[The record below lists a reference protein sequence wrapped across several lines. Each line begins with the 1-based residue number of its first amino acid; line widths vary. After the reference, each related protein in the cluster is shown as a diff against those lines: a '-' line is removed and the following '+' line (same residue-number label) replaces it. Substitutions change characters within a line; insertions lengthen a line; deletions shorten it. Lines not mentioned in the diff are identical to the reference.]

1 MIEIQRAKM
10 RMWSMLGK
18 RGTFGTAL
26 TELAPEYDN
35 LMAMS
40 ADFARSSGLERYSHT
55 YPEKFLNIG
64 IAEQNMIG
72 IASGLASEGY
82 NVFAT
87 SFASFIT
94 TRSYEMVK
102 IHCGYMK
109 HNIKVIG
116 LASGFGVQQQ
126 GNTHYGLDDICLM
139 RAIPNLTI
147 ISPADSTEV
156 VKATQ
161 ALMDFEGPVYLRLC
175 GEAGDPMVYKE
186 DYNFEI
192 GKAITLREGGDV
204 TIVATGTMVY
214 QSLQAAKKLSEEG
227 IECTVINMHT
237 IKPIDKGAID
247 KYCHDCK
254 LVVTVEEGFISGGLG
269 SAVSEAI
276 AESDKT
282 IPPMEMIGLTDFPHA
297 GSYKYMLE
305 QTGLDSVHIAERIK
319 ARLNIL

>member
-1 MIEIQRAKM
+1 MIEIQRAKI
-10 RMWSMLGK
+10 RTWSMLGK

-26 TELAPEYDN
+26 TELAPGYGN
-35 LMAMS
+35 LMAMT
-40 ADFARSSGLERYSHT
+40 ADFARSSGLERYSKT
-55 YPEKFLNIG
+55 YPDKFLNVG
-64 IAEQNMIG
+64 IAEQNLIG

-109 HNIKVIG
+109 HNIKVVG

-147 ISPADSTEV
+147 VSPADSTEV

-161 ALMDFEGPVYLRLC
+161 ALLDFEGPVYLRLC

-186 DYNFEI
+186 DYDFEI
-192 GKAITLREGGDV
+192 GKAITLREGSDV

-214 QSLQAAKKLSEEG
+214 QSLQAAKKLAEEG

-237 IKPIDKGAID
+237 IKPLDTEVID
-247 KYCHDCK
+247 KYCHECK
-254 LVVTVEEGFISGGLG
+254 LIVTAEEGFISGGFG
-269 SAVSEAI
+269 AAVTEAV
-276 AESDKT
+276 AQSGKR
-282 IPPMEMIGLTDFPHA
+282 IPAMEIIGLTEFPHA
-297 GSYKYMLE
+297 GSYKYMLD
-305 QTGLDSVHIAERIK
+305 QTGLDDAHIAERIK
-319 ARLNIL
+319 NRLANL

>member
-1 MIEIQRAKM
+1 MIEIQRANM

-18 RGTFGTAL
+18 RGTFGTTL

-109 HNIKVIG
+109 HNVKVVG

-139 RAIPNLTI
+139 RTIPNLTI

-161 ALMDFEGPVYLRLC
+161 ALLDFNGPVYLRLC

-186 DYNFEI
+186 DYDFEI
-192 GKAITLREGGDV
+192 GKAITLREGADV

-214 QSLQAAKKLSEEG
+214 QSLLAAKKLAEAG
-227 IECTVINMHT
+227 IECTVINIHT
-237 IKPIDKGAID
+237 IKPLDIELLD
-247 KYCHDCK
+247 KYCQNCK
-254 LVVTVEEGFISGGLG
+254 LVVTAEEGFISGGLG
-269 SAVSEAI
+269 AAVAEAI
-276 AESDKT
+276 VQNSKI
-282 IPPMEMIGLTDFPHA
+282 IPPMEIIGLTDFPHA
-297 GSYKYMLE
+297 GSYKYMLG
-305 QTGLDSVHIAERIK
+305 QTGLDAAHIAERIR
-319 ARLNIL
+319 ARWMTL

>member
-18 RGTFGTAL
+18 RGTFGIAL

-55 YPEKFLNIG
+55 YPDKFLNVG
-64 IAEQNMIG
+64 IAEQNLIG

-87 SFASFIT
+87 SFASFIA
-94 TRSYEMVK
+94 TRSYEQVK

-109 HNIKVIG
+109 HPIKVVG

-126 GNTHYGLDDICLM
+126 GNTHYGLDDLCLM

-161 ALMDFEGPVYLRLC
+161 ALMEYDKPVYLRLC

-186 DYNFEI
+186 DYDFEI
-192 GKAITLREGGDV
+192 GKAITLREGADV
-204 TIVATGTMVY
+204 TIIATGTMVY
-214 QSLQAAKKLSEEG
+214 QSLQAAKKMAEEG

-237 IKPIDKGAID
+237 ISPLDIETIH
-247 KYCHDCK
+247 KYCLDSK
-254 LVVTVEEGFISGGLG
+254 LVVTAEEGFVSGGLG
-269 SAVSEAI
+269 AAVCEAI
-276 AESDKT
+276 VQSGKQ
-282 IPPMEMIGLTDFPHA
+282 IPPIEIIGLTDFPHA
-297 GSYKYMLE
+297 GSYKYMLN
-305 QTGLDSVHIAERIK
+305 QTGLDAEHIAGRIK
-319 ARLNIL
+319 GRLESL

>member
-156 VKATQ
+156 VKVTQ

-227 IECTVINMHT
+227 VECTVINMHT

-247 KYCHDCK
+247 KFCHDCK

-269 SAVSEAI
+269 AAVSETI

-282 IPPMEMIGLTDFPHA
+282 IPPIEMIGLTDFPHA

>member
-1 MIEIQRAKM
+1 MIEIQRANM

-26 TELAPEYDN
+26 TELAPEVDN
-35 LMAMS
+35 LMAVS

-55 YPEKFLNIG
+55 YPEKFLNVG
-64 IAEQNMIG
+64 IAEQNLIG

-109 HNIKVIG
+109 HDIKVVG
-116 LASGFGVQQQ
+116 LAAGFGVQQQ
-126 GNTHYGLDDICLM
+126 GNTHYGLDDLCLM
-139 RAIPNLTI
+139 RSVPNLTI

-161 ALMDFEGPVYLRLC
+161 ALLEFDGPAYLRLC

-186 DYNFEI
+186 DYDFEI
-192 GKAITLREGGDV
+192 GKAITMREGADV

-214 QSLQAAKKLSEEG
+214 QSLQAAKALAEEG

-237 IKPIDKGAID
+237 IKPLDKEAID
-247 KYCHDCK
+247 MYCHDCK

-269 SAVSEAI
+269 VAV
-276 AESDKT
+276 AEEIVQSGKH
-282 IPPMEMIGLTDFPHA
+282 IPAMEIIGLTDFPHA
-297 GSYKYMLE
+297 GSYKYMLD
-305 QTGLDSVHIAERIK
+305 QTGLDATHIAERIK
-319 ARLNIL
+319 NGLAKI

>member
-26 TELAPEYDN
+26 TELAPEYEN

-55 YPEKFLNIG
+55 YPDKFLNVG
-64 IAEQNMIG
+64 IAEQNLIG
-72 IASGLASEGY
+72 IASGLSSEGY

-87 SFASFIT
+87 SFASFIA
-94 TRSYEMVK
+94 TRCYEQVK

-109 HNIKVIG
+109 HPIKVVG
-116 LASGFGVQQQ
+116 LAAGFGVQQQ

-147 ISPADSTEV
+147 LSPADSTEV

-161 ALMDFEGPVYLRLC
+161 ALMDYDRPVYLRLC

-186 DYNFEI
+186 DYSFEI
-192 GKAITLREGGDV
+192 GKAITLREGADV
-204 TIVATGTMVY
+204 TIIATGTMVY
-214 QSLQAAKKLSEEG
+214 QSMQAAKNLAEAG

-237 IKPIDKGAID
+237 IKPLDKEVID

-254 LVVTVEEGFISGGLG
+254 LVVTAEEGFVSGGLG
-269 SAVSEAI
+269 AAV
-276 AESDKT
+276 AEEIVQSGKR
-282 IPPMEMIGLTDFPHA
+282 IPPMQIIALTDFPHA
-297 GSYKYMLE
+297 GSYKYMLD
-305 QTGLDSVHIAERIK
+305 QTGLDATHIAERIK
-319 ARLNIL
+319 NALQS

>member
-18 RGTFGTAL
+18 RGTFGTSL
-26 TELAPEYDN
+26 TELAPEVDN
-35 LMAMS
+35 LMAIS

-55 YPEKFLNIG
+55 YPDKFLNVG
-64 IAEQNMIG
+64 IAEQNLIG

-87 SFASFIT
+87 SFASFIA
-94 TRSYEMVK
+94 TRSYEQVK

-109 HNIKVIG
+109 HPIKVVG

-139 RAIPNLTI
+139 RSIPNLTI
-147 ISPADSTEV
+147 LSPADSTEV

-161 ALMDFEGPVYLRLC
+161 ALLDYDKPVYLRLC

-186 DYNFEI
+186 DYDFEI
-192 GKAITLREGGDV
+192 GKAITLREGADV

-214 QSLQAAKKLSEEG
+214 QSLQAAKKLAEEG

-237 IKPIDKGAID
+237 IKPLDTAAID

-254 LVVTVEEGFISGGLG
+254 LVVTAEEGFVTGGLG
-269 SAVSEAI
+269 AAVSEAVVQ
-276 AESDKT
+276 SGKH
-282 IPPMEMIGLTDFPHA
+282 IPAFEIIGLTDFPHA

-305 QTGLDSVHIAERIK
+305 QTGLDAVHIAERIK
-319 ARLNIL
+319 NALQD

>member
-55 YPEKFLNIG
+55 YPEKFLNVG
-64 IAEQNMIG
+64 IAEQNLIG

-116 LASGFGVQQQ
+116 LAAGFGVQQQ
-126 GNTHYGLDDICLM
+126 GNTHYGLDDLCLM
-139 RAIPNLTI
+139 RAIPNLTV

-161 ALMDFEGPVYLRLC
+161 ALLDFEGPAYLRLC

-186 DYNFEI
+186 DYDFEI
-192 GKAITLREGGDV
+192 GKAVTLREGADV

-214 QSLQAAKKLSEEG
+214 QSLQAAKKLAEEG

-237 IKPIDKGAID
+237 IKPLDTEVIN

-254 LVVTVEEGFISGGLG
+254 LVVTAEEGFVSGGLG
-269 SAVSEAI
+269 AAVSEAV
-276 AESDKT
+276 AQSGKR
-282 IPPMEMIGLTDFPHA
+282 IPPMEIIGLTGFPHA
-297 GSYKYMLE
+297 GSYKYILD
-305 QTGLDSVHIAERIK
+305 QTGLDAAHIAERIK
-319 ARLNIL
+319 ARC

>member
-26 TELAPEYDN
+26 TELAPEYEN

-55 YPEKFLNIG
+55 YPDKFLNVG
-64 IAEQNMIG
+64 IAEQNLIG
-72 IASGLASEGY
+72 IASGLSSEGY

-94 TRSYEMVK
+94 TRCYEQVK

-109 HNIKVIG
+109 HPVKVVG
-116 LASGFGVQQQ
+116 LAAGFGVQQQ

-147 ISPADSTEV
+147 LSPADSTEV
-156 VKATQ
+156 VKATH
-161 ALMDFEGPVYLRLC
+161 
-175 GEAGDPMVYKE
+175 PMVYKE
-186 DYNFEI
+186 DYSFEI
-192 GKAITLREGGDV
+192 GKAITLREGADV
-204 TIVATGTMVY
+204 TIIATGTMVY
-214 QSLQAAKKLSEEG
+214 QSLQAAKNLAEEG

-237 IKPIDKGAID
+237 IKPLDKDVLG

-254 LVVTVEEGFISGGLG
+254 LVVTAEEGFVSGGLG
-269 SAVSEAI
+269 AAV
-276 AESDKT
+276 AEEIVQSGKR
-282 IPPMEMIGLTDFPHA
+282 IPPMQIIALTDFPHA
-297 GSYKYMLE
+297 GSYKYMLD
-305 QTGLDSVHIAERIK
+305 QTGLDASHISERIK
-319 ARLNIL
+319 SALDA

>member
-1 MIEIQRAKM
+1 MIEIQRANM

-26 TELAPEYDN
+26 TELAPEVDN
-35 LMAMS
+35 LMAIS

-55 YPEKFLNIG
+55 YPEKFLNVG
-64 IAEQNMIG
+64 IAEQNLIG

-87 SFASFIT
+87 SFASFIA
-94 TRSYEMVK
+94 TRSYEQVK
-102 IHCGYMK
+102 IHCGYMQ
-109 HNIKVIG
+109 HPIKVVG

-147 ISPADSTEV
+147 LSPADSTEV

-161 ALMDFEGPVYLRLC
+161 ALLNYDKPVYLRLC

-186 DYNFEI
+186 DYDFQI
-192 GKAITLREGGDV
+192 GKAITLREGADV

-214 QSLQAAKKLSEEG
+214 QSLQAAKALAEE
-227 IECTVINMHT
+227 
-237 IKPIDKGAID
+237 DKESID

-254 LVVTVEEGFISGGLG
+254 LLVTVEEGFINGGLG
-269 SAVSEAI
+269 AAI
-276 AESDKT
+276 AEEIVQSGKRV
-282 IPPMEMIGLTDFPHA
+282 PPMHIIGLTEFPHA
-297 GSYKYMLE
+297 GSYKYMLD
-305 QTGLDSVHIAERIK
+305 QTGLDAAHIAARIK
-319 ARLNIL
+319 EALKA